1 MALNREKILQKSLGI
16 DDSGHLVWQLVVG
29 LIVAWIIIWAM
40 VIKGIKVGITF
51 FSNLGLKHLNL
62 NPID

>member
-51 FSNLGLKHLNL
+51 FLILDLNT
-62 NPID
+62 